1 MSNTDLKK
9 LKRIQL
15 LEMLLMQTQR
25 VEELE
30 AELKEKDLKLAELQ
44 KQLEEKR
51 ITVSEAGTL
60 AQAALEINN
69 MFRLADKAASQYLEN
84 VKIFTEDVER
94 LALKR
99 SLMAKQEAEDIIKQ
113 AKEERQRILQQA
125 GGRAYEEN

>member
-44 KQLEEKR
+44 KQLDEKK
-51 ITVSEAGTL
+51 IAVSEAGTL
-60 AQAALEINN
+60 AQAALEMNN
-69 MFRLADKAASQYLEN
+69 MFRRADKAASQYLEN

-113 AKEERQRILQQA
+113 AKEERQRILRQA
-125 GGRAYEEN
+125 GGKVDEEN

>member
-44 KQLEEKR
+44 KQLDEKK
-51 ITVSEAGTL
+51 IAVSEAGTL
-60 AQAALEINN
+60 AQAALEMNN
-69 MFRLADKAASQYLEN
+69 IFRRADKAASQYLEN

-99 SLMAKQEAEDIIKQ
+99 SLAAKQEAEDIIKQ

-125 GGRAYEEN
+125 GGKADEEN